1 MRESVCACTCV
12 CACINVW
19 VSHGGI
25 FGECVNILCVRL
37 VVCAWKCSC
46 MCVCV
51 HVCVFHV
58 LVATPCLITD
68 SVVRVKF
75 LELEAWFVTSFPT
88 EVFSTS

>member
-58 LVATPCLITD
+58 FVASAMFD
-68 SVVRVKF
+68 HR
-75 LELEAWFVTSFPT
+75 
-88 EVFSTS
+88 